1 MPYTFSFNGI
11 AKDYVY
17 MLRGR
22 KRSAWAPRSLDLLT
36 VSRKPGAYL
45 QGVETSVREIEV
57 PIGLVAKNIGDLQKL
72 KEDLAGWLVTDEP
85 KELIFE
91 DEPDRV
97 YYAIVDETPDFE
109 EIVRIGQGTIRFI
122 CPDPYKYGPEKE
134 AIFPSDVVSLNYN
147 GTAPG
152 DPILKW
158 KRRNR
163 SLSQ

>member
-11 AKDYVY
+11 KKDYVY

-22 KRSAWAPRSLDLLT
+22 KRSAWAPRSLDFLT

-57 PIGLVAKNIGDLQKL
+57 PIGLVAENIGDLQKL

-91 DEPDRV
+91 DEPDRI
-97 YYAIVDETPDFE
+97 YYAIVD
-109 EIVRIGQGTIRFI
+109 G
-122 CPDPYKYGPEKE
+122 
-134 AIFPSDVVSLNYN
+134 
-147 GTAPG
+147 
-152 DPILKW
+152 
-158 KRRNR
+158 
-163 SLSQ
+163 